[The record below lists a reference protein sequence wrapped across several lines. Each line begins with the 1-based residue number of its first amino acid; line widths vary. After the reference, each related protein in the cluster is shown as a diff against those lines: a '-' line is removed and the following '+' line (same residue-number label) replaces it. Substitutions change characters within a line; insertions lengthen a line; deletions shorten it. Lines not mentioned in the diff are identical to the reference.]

1 MGRISFDDVGTTSSE
16 QINFFS
22 LNDGEEAIVRFLD
35 DSVNDFEILALHNI
49 ELDGKYRKVS
59 CLRNP
64 HDSIDKCPFCNA
76 GYKITNRVFFKLIH
90 YHINGNQV
98 NAVPE
103 VWDAPYSIAKTL
115 SKYVQDYGP
124 LSDYLCKVTRQGTRL
139 DTTYIISPNL
149 SKSTYPDNVF
159 IKDKSKFE
167 NYSALGRIVM
177 EKSYNDMSYFVT
189 NNKFPEV
196 ESSNSQNSAPNVIN
210 NTSNSVTNYTISH
223 QDNAMREDVSRFN
236 PVNTEQYYNSNEQTT
251 ARKMPWETVTTTIDR
266 PTRY

>member
-1 MGRISFDDVGTTSSE
+1 MGRISFDDVGSTSSE

-35 DSVNDFEILALHNI
+35 DSVSDFEILALHNI

-64 HDSIDKCPFCNA
+64 HDNIEKCPFCNA

-149 SKSTYPDNVF
+149 SKSTYPDNIFV
-159 IKDKSKFE
+159 KDRSKFE

-196 ESSNSQNSAPNVIN
+196 DSAKSQNN
-210 NTSNSVTNYTISH
+210 NITY
-223 QDNAMREDVSRFN
+223 QDNVVREDNNKFN
-236 PVNTEQYYNSNEQTT
+236 QVTIEPREPYYGNIEQTT
-251 ARKMPWETVTTTIDR
+251 SRKMPWETTTTTAINR